1 MVVKNAIVSIL
12 EMCGFLQAS
21 LHQKCFKLSF
31 LLINMGIAIGIIAIK
46 GGVGKTTIAA
56 SLSSDLANHYKKKVL
71 LIDANY
77 SSPNLGLHMDILSPE
92 KTIHHVLDQKM
103 RIESAIH
110 NKYGVDIIP
119 GNYAYNKSL
128 NFLKLKDRIRSI
140 KDDYDFIILDSSPS
154 LNEEV
159 LSTMLASDIL
169 LMVTTADYP
178 TLSCSLKAA
187 NLAKQRG
194 KNIAGIIINKIRD
207 PDYEL
212 TLKEIEEATEIPVIA
227 RIPDDKKAIRS
238 LFTRIPLSVY
248 DKKAKF
254 TREITKLSAALTNSK
269 EKRSFFRRIF
279 SSDLRKEE
287 VNREL
292 LRDTFYARTFQ

>member
-1 MVVKNAIVSIL
+1 MPKTIGIVS
-12 EMCGFLQAS
+12 
-21 LHQKCFKLSF
+21 
-31 LLINMGIAIGIIAIK
+31 IK
-46 GGVGKTTIAA
+46 GGVGKTTIASSLA
-56 SLSSDLANHYKKKVL
+56 SSLTNNFQKKVL

-159 LSTMLASDIL
+159 L
-169 LMVTTADYP
+169 
-178 TLSCSLKAA
+178 
-187 NLAKQRG
+187 
-194 KNIAGIIINKIRD
+194 
-207 PDYEL
+207 
-212 TLKEIEEATEIPVIA
+212 
-227 RIPDDKKAIRS
+227 
-238 LFTRIPLSVY
+238 
-248 DKKAKF
+248 
-254 TREITKLSAALTNSK
+254 
-269 EKRSFFRRIF
+269 
-279 SSDLRKEE
+279 
-287 VNREL
+287 
-292 LRDTFYARTFQ
+292 